1 MVDIKLSYGQ
11 LRQIMALTLTNGEI
25 RTRLGD
31 LLNGSTKVISES
43 DLLDLIYQSEV
54 EKDII
59 RILSGQDPDTLDAIE
74 ALEYIASF
82 FAYIRAN
89 KPRFAHWLESIGLKA
104 VANAKTTNSPGS
116 R

>member
-1 MVDIKLSYGQ
+1 MIDIKLSYGQ
-11 LRQIMALTLTNGEI
+11 FRQIMALTLTNGEI

-31 LLNGSTKVISES
+31 ILGGNIGEITES
-43 DLLDLIYQSEV
+43 DLLDIIYQSEV

-74 ALEYIASF
+74 ALEYLASF

-89 KPRFAHWLESIGLKA
+89 KPRFAHWLESIVLKA
-104 VANAKTTNSPGS
+104 VANAKTINSPGL